1 MRTNDLAAYRTIAL
15 VGRRRGGGAGGR
27 RGRPR
32 APRRGGRG
40 RPRPLHPPAHADRPR
55 PRPDGP
61 LGPDRPAPGLRRS
74 PRAGR
79 RAGGRV
85 SGMARIRRNLLAFL
99 VLNLLVE
106 APRHPYEMKRLIHW
120 RGKDQLLTVNLD
132 SLYHAIAQLERA
144 ALIEPVGT
152 AREGRRPERTVYR
165 ANESGVDEL
174 RAWMRDLLV
183 EPTNEFPRFIA
194 ALAHL
199 PVLTPVECREL
210 LERRAI
216 H

>member
-1 MRTNDLAAYRTIAL
+1 VT
-15 VGRRRGGGAGGR
+15 
-27 RGRPR
+27 
-32 APRRGGRG
+32 
-40 RPRPLHPPAHADRPR
+40 
-55 PRPDGP
+55 
-61 LGPDRPAPGLRRS
+61 
-74 PRAGR
+74 
-79 RAGGRV
+79 RV
-85 SGMARIRRNLLAFL
+85 RRNLLAFL
-99 VLNLLVE
+99 VLNLLAE

-152 AREGRRPERTVYR
+152 GREGRRPERTVYR
-165 ANESGVDEL
+165 ANESGLDEL

-183 EPTNEFPRFIA
+183 EPTNEFPRCIA

-210 LERRAI
+210 LDRRGLLLEGQIATI
-216 H
+216 EVGLRGSADLPRVFVVEAEYALALKQAELAWLRATIDDLGGGRLTWDREELMRTHGGGADSEEVT